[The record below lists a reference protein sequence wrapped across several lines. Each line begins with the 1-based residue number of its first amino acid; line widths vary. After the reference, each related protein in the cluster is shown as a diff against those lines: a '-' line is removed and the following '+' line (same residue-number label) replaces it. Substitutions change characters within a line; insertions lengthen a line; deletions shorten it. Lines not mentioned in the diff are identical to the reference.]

1 MSTRTP
7 LEIWWA
13 TALRDLPELLEHC
26 ERQRLAHHDQ
36 WWTMGD
42 WSRRRDAVDCAIRV
56 LQQGT
61 PTLDRGRLVCESG
74 PLNWQDIVKTEPPL
88 PDAHLHKF
96 IATERE
102 LEELRAELAALK
114 AKSSKLESK

>member
-42 WSRRRDAVDCAIRV
+42 WSRRGRAVDCAIRV
-56 LQQGT
+56 LREGT
-61 PTLDRGRLVCESG
+61 PTLDRGRL
-74 PLNWQDIVKTEPPL
+74 NWQDIVKSEPPR
-88 PDAHLHKF
+88 PEAHVHEL
-96 IATERE
+96 IAAKRE

-114 AKSSKLESK
+114 AGSK